1 LITSQVVIT
10 EVSRA
15 VRKKADREPTFRLA
29 SGLMKAEA
37 FLEELRLHPVEE
49 AILRQAAA
57 MVHPH
62 LGSLDAIHV
71 ATALAVRPVA
81 AFLTYD
87 LRQAAA
93 ARMVGFAVRSPGA

>member
-1 LITSQVVIT
+1 MT
-10 EVSRA
+10 EVPRA
-15 VRKKADREPTFRLA
+15 VRQKAQTKATYRLSA
-29 SGLMKAEA
+29 GLVKAEV
-37 FLEELRLHPVEE
+37 FLEELRMHPIED
-49 AILRQAAA
+49 AILRRAAA

-87 LRQAAA
+87 LRQAEA
-93 ARMVGFAVRSPGA
+93 ARMVGLAVRSPGA